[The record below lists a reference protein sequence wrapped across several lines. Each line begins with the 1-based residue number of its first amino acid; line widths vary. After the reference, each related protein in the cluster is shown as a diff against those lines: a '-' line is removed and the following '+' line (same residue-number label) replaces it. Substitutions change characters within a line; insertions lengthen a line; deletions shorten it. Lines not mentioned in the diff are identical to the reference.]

1 MGANFYRTIGKRAFD
16 ITASATG
23 LVILSP
29 VLAAAAV
36 AVRLQ
41 IGKPVIFTHSR
52 PGRGTKHFDLY
63 KFRTM
68 TDAKDNQGNPLPDAD
83 RITEFGA
90 ILRKTSLDEL
100 PELINVLKGDLSL
113 VGPRP
118 LLTRY
123 LPYYT
128 ERERRRFDI
137 KPGLTGWAQIHG
149 RNSVSWDERLS
160 YDIWYADNVSL
171 ALDLRILFKTLQMVF
186 RRQGVEI
193 VPNAAMKSLDE
204 ERAEIG

>member
-16 ITASATG
+16 IIASATG
-23 LVILSP
+23 LVVLSP

-36 AVRLQ
+36 AVRLH

-52 PGRGTKHFDLY
+52 PGRGTEHFDLY

-68 TDAKDNQGNPLPDAD
+68 TDAKDNRGNLLPDKD

-90 ILRKTSLDEL
+90 ILRKSSLDEL

-160 YDIWYADNVSL
+160 YDVWYADNVSFS
-171 ALDLRILFKTLQMVF
+171 LDLRILFKTLQMVF

-193 VPNAAMKSLDE
+193 VPNTAMKSLDE